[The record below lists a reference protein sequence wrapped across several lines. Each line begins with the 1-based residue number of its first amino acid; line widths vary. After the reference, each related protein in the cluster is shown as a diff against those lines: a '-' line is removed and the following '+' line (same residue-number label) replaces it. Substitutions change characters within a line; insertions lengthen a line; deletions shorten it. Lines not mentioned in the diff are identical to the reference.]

1 MRITKRQLKRII
13 KEERSRLLNEA
24 SLQRS
29 KARVENAL
37 GELLVAYIEEHLD
50 MSGSNREDA
59 LYRAKEDVKSFVRG
73 AIANAVDFER
83 DPQSYT

>member
-13 KEERSRLLNEA
+13 KEERTRLLNE
-24 SLQRS
+24 SSIQRS

-59 LYRAKEDVKSFVRG
+59 LYRAKEDLKSFVRG

>member
-1 MRITKRQLKRII
+1 MRITKRQLRRII

-29 KARVENAL
+29 KAQVENAL
-37 GELLVAYIEEHLD
+37 SGLLVAYMEEHLD
-50 MSGSNREDA
+50 MSGSNRSDA
-59 LYRAKEDVKSFVRG
+59 LDRAKEDLKSYVRG

>member
-1 MRITKRQLKRII
+1 M
-13 KEERSRLLNEA
+13 NE
-24 SLQRS
+24 SSIQRS

-59 LYRAKEDVKSFVRG
+59 LYRAKEDLKSFVRG

>member
-59 LYRAKEDVKSFVRG
+59 LYRAKEDLKSFVRG

>member
-1 MRITKRQLKRII
+1 MRITKRQLKTII
-13 KEERSRLLNEA
+13 KEERFRLLNEA

-29 KARVENAL
+29 KAQVENAL
-37 GELLVAYIEEHLD
+37 GSLLVDYMEEHLD
-50 MSGSNREDA
+50 MSGSNRGDA
-59 LYRAKEDVKSFVRG
+59 LRRAKEDLKSFVRG

>member
-37 GELLVAYIEEHLD
+37 GELLVAYIEERLN
-50 MSGSNREDA
+50 MGGLSREVA
-59 LYRAKEDVKSFVRG
+59 LFNAKEDLKSFVRG

>member
-29 KARVENAL
+29 KAQVENAL
-37 GELLVAYIEEHLD
+37 GGLLVAYMEEHLD

-59 LYRAKEDVKSFVRG
+59 LYRAKEDLKSFVRG

>member
-13 KEERSRLLNEA
+13 KEERTRLLNES

-37 GELLVAYIEEHLD
+37 GDLLVAYMEEHLD
-50 MSGSNREDA
+50 MSGSNRRDA
-59 LYRAKEDVKSFVRG
+59 LNRAKEDLKSYVRG